1 MSVVRSLDPNDKF
14 FEDLKPAWPVWENGT
29 TEMLF
34 NVTASG
40 DPIVETMTTDPALLE
55 RCE

>member
-14 FEDLKPAWPVWENGT
+14 LEDLKPAWPVWENGAA
-29 TEMLF
+29 EMLF

-40 DPIVETMTTDPALLE
+40 DPVVETTTTDPALLE